1 MDAVVIAGSALL
13 GLLVGSFANVVIH
26 RVPAGESVVS
36 PPSACPSC
44 GQEIRWYDNVPV
56 LSWLLL
62 RGRCRDCGAPIAWRY
77 PAVELAMAGL
87 FALVAWRIGW
97 SWLLPGE
104 LLFAWTLLVLAVID
118 AETRRIP
125 NRLTYP
131 LTPALLVLIAGG
143 AVLEGD
149 PGGALAAVIAGLAV
163 GGCLLLLAVGV
174 RGGMGMG
181 DVKLGAFIGVGLGV
195 LGAGA
200 VIVGVLAGFL
210 LGGVVGVALL
220 ATGVRSRKDMI
231 PFGPYLAAGAIIG
244 LLQGQVIAEAYTSLW
259 GL

>member
-1 MDAVVIAGSALL
+1 MEPVVIAASAVL
-13 GLLVGSFANVVIH
+13 GLLLGSFANVAIH
-26 RVPAGESVVS
+26 RIPAGESVVS
-36 PPSACPSC
+36 PPSACPQC
-44 GQEIRWYDNVPV
+44 GHEIRWYDNVPV

-62 RGRCRDCGAPIAWRY
+62 RGRCRDCGAAIAWRY

-104 LLFAWTLLVLAVID
+104 LLFAWTLLVLGVID

-131 LTPALLVLIAGG
+131 LTPALLVLVAGG
-143 AVLEGD
+143 ALLENN
-149 PGGALAAVIAGLAV
+149 PGGALGALIAGLAV
-163 GGCLLLLAVGV
+163 GGCLLLLALGV

-200 VIVGVLAGFL
+200 VIVGVLAGFF
-210 LGGVVGVALL
+210 LGGIVGLVLL
-220 ATGVRSRKDMI
+220 VTRVRSRKDMI
-231 PFGPYLAAGAIIG
+231 PFGPYLAAGAVVG
-244 LLQGQVIAEAYTSLW
+244 LLWGNRLADAYTSLW